1 MKILVVCGNGLGS
14 SFMMS
19 MNVQKAMKEL
29 NIEGTCSHTD
39 LASAKTENA
48 DYYIG
53 SPEIMDQLNDG
64 KRKTIPLVNMFSL
77 EEIKKALTTHIL
89 KG

>member
-29 NIEGTCSHTD
+29 GIEGSCSHTD
-39 LASAKTENA
+39 LASAKSENA

-64 KRKTIPLVNMFSL
+64 KRKVISLINMFSL
-77 EEIKKALTTHIL
+77 DEIKKALTTHVL

>member
-39 LASAKTENA
+39 LASAKSESA

-64 KRKTIPLVNMFSL
+64 SRKVISLVNMFSL
-77 EEIKKALTTHIL
+77 DEIKKALTTNIL

>member
-19 MNVQKAMKEL
+19 INVEKVMKEL

-53 SPEIMDQLNDG
+53 SPEIMDQLKDG
-64 KRKTIPLVNMFSL
+64 KRKIISLVNMFSID
-77 EEIKKALTTHIL
+77 EIKKALTTTIL
-89 KG
+89 EG

>member
-19 MNVQKAMKEL
+19 LNVEKVMKEL

-53 SPEIMDQLNDG
+53 SPEIMDQLKDG
-64 KRKTIPLVNMFSL
+64 KRKIISLVNMFSID
-77 EEIKKALTTHIL
+77 EIKKALTTTIL
-89 KG
+89 EG

>member
-19 MNVQKAMKEL
+19 LNVQKAMKEL
-29 NIEGTCSHTD
+29 GIEGTCNHMD
-39 LASAKTENA
+39 LASAKSEPA
-48 DYYIG
+48 DFYMG

-64 KRKTIPLVNMFSL
+64 SRKTIPLVNMFSL
-77 EEIKKALTTHIL
+77 DEIKKALTTHVL

>member
-39 LASAKTENA
+39 LASAKSENA
-48 DYYIG
+48 DYFIG
-53 SPEIMDQLNDG
+53 SPEIMEQLNDG
-64 KRKTIPLVNMFSL
+64 KRKVISLINMFSL
-77 EEIKKALTTHIL
+77 EEIKKALRTNIL
-89 KG
+89 EG